1 MQRLFLFLY
10 RYRAFLTF
18 LLLEVVCIWMVVTY
32 NRYQGAAFFN
42 SSSTAVA
49 AIISVSDNVSNYFS
63 LAQSNRTLAEENAL
77 LRTQISRLGT
87 GGILPELEV
96 IVPSDTTRQYEYI
109 PARVVNNT
117 VRLFKNHITIN
128 RGSNHGIEPG
138 MGAVSSSGVIG
149 KVKTVSANFS
159 VITSLLHNDV
169 MVSSNVKR
177 TGDLATTRWNGIAP
191 HKAQLHYLP
200 RHTTPMIGDTI
211 VTSGYNA
218 IFPEGIIIG
227 VIAET
232 SLTENDVF
240 HNIEMDLSNDF
251 NKIGFV
257 YVIKNALKLEQVEL
271 ESEIE

>member
-1 MQRLFLFLY
+1 
-10 RYRAFLTF
+10 
-18 LLLEVVCIWMVVTY
+18 MVVTY

-49 AIISVSDNVSNYFS
+49 TIITVSDNVSNYFS
-63 LAQSNRTLAEENAL
+63 LSQSNLVLAEENAM

-87 GGILPELEV
+87 GGIIPELEI
-96 IVPSDTTRQYEYI
+96 IVPSDTTMQYEYI

-128 RGSNHGIEPG
+128 RGSYHGIEPG
-138 MGAVSSSGVIG
+138 MGVVSSSGVIG
-149 KVKTVSANFS
+149 KVKTVSGKFA

-169 MVSSNVKR
+169 MVSSKVKR
-177 TGDLATTRWNGIAP
+177 TGDLATTRWDGIAP

-200 RHTTPMIGDTI
+200 RHTAPLVGDTI
-211 VTSGYNA
+211 ITSGYNA

-227 VIAET
+227 MISET

-240 HNIEMDLSNDF
+240 HNIQMELSSDF

-257 YVIKNALKLEQVEL
+257 YIIKNALLEEQIEL
-271 ESEIE
+271 ESEID